1 MKIDH
6 AIADG
11 VGLLDVLFNII
22 DNKGGG
28 DSPKKLLDS
37 VQILNFTRCCW
48 ERSNTAKQQ
57 VPTCSN
63 SIQGDSL

>member
-22 DNKGGG
+22 DSKGGG

-37 VQILNFTRCCW
+37 VQILNFTRCC
-48 ERSNTAKQQ
+48 
-57 VPTCSN
+57 
-63 SIQGDSL
+63 

>member
-28 DSPKKLLDS
+28 DSPRKLLDS
-37 VQILNFTRCCW
+37 VQRLHKMLLRKIKP
-48 ERSNTAKQQ
+48 TAKQQ
-57 VPTCSN
+57 VPRC

>member
-28 DSPKKLLDS
+28 DSPRKLLDS
-37 VQILNFTRCCW
+37 VQILNFAR
-48 ERSNTAKQQ
+48 
-57 VPTCSN
+57 
-63 SIQGDSL
+63 